1 MSMEDYIFFLYFNQN
16 NISQQS
22 EYRSRFDNMA
32 WEFLL
37 KQTLKICIFFNVKKC
52 IIFLKNFFFWEDIY
66 FSQKCVILLSNGF
79 TIKVNK
85 YP

>member
-52 IIFLKNFFFWEDIY
+52 IIFLKNFFFGKI
-66 FSQKCVILLSNGF
+66 FIFHKNVLFC
-79 TIKVNK
+79 
-85 YP
+85 

>member
-52 IIFLKNFFFWEDIY
+52 IIFLKNFFLGKYLFFTKMCY
-66 FSQKCVILLSNGF
+66 FMLSNGF
-79 TIKVNK
+79 TIILK
-85 YP
+85 

>member
-32 WEFLL
+32 WEFIRADI
-37 KQTLKICIFFNVKKC
+37 KDMHFF
-52 IIFLKNFFFWEDIY
+52 LM
-66 FSQKCVILLSNGF
+66 
-79 TIKVNK
+79 
-85 YP
+85 